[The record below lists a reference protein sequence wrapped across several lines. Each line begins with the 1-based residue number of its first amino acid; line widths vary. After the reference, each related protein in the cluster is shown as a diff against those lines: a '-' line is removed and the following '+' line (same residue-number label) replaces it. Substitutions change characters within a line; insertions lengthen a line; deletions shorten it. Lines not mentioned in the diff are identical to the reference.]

1 METKNLRFEMKELT
15 VEGKFSGYGSTFEN
29 IDNGDDIIEKGAF
42 TKTIKEHGGTFP
54 MLWSHDS
61 HEPIGVISGVEDEKG
76 LAVEGQINLDVQRG
90 REVYSL
96 LKMGAIKG
104 LSIGYRCLKSDIINL
119 GDRIL
124 RRMQDVKLFEI
135 SPVVFPMNEMAQVET
150 VKAADQISEL
160 VKIEVARQLSEQS
173 KALPIVEPVEPLPV
187 VEPSR
192 VYFSALAESLK
203 ITLKGDLK
211 NGQ

>member
-1 METKNLRFEMKELT
+1 
-15 VEGKFSGYGSTFEN
+15 
-29 IDNGDDIIEKGAF
+29 
-42 TKTIKEHGGTFP
+42 
-54 MLWSHDS
+54 
-61 HEPIGVISGVEDEKG
+61 
-76 LAVEGQINLDVQRG
+76 
-90 REVYSL
+90 
-96 LKMGAIKG
+96 
-104 LSIGYRCLKSDIINL
+104 
-119 GDRIL
+119 
-124 RRMQDVKLFEI
+124 MQDVKLFEI